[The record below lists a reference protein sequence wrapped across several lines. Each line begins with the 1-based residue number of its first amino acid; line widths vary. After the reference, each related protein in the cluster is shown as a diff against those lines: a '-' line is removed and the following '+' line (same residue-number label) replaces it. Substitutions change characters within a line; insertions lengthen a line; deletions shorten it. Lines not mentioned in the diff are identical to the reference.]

1 MMANFSIITLE
12 AVGLD
17 GAMVLWIGFAILAA
31 AVVWALTRPLR
42 MAPHGGSAPDSELA
56 VYKDQL
62 AEIETE
68 RAQGLIGGS
77 EAEAAR
83 VEVAR
88 RLIRR
93 AEERE
98 RADGT
103 PSPDDSS
110 VRSAVMWTAAALPLA
125 AISLYLFVGSP
136 ELPGRPYAARLDEPL
151 EKASASDLVAK
162 VEAHLRT
169 HPNDGRGWDV
179 LAPVYLRSGDFRQ
192 AADAFQRA
200 TKLLG
205 ESPKRLAGFARA
217 KILLDNGVVGE
228 PARKAYERLHE
239 LDPKAVEPRVWL
251 AIAKEQDGD
260 LAGAE
265 AEYKELLAAKPGEP
279 WKSLLDGRIRA
290 VTMKLVETP
299 AVGVPPPDGGKPD
312 FHNMTPEQ
320 RQAFVEKMVD
330 GLATRLKT
338 DGKDLAGWMQLV
350 RSYVVLGRTQDANTA
365 LAEARKNFAGDE
377 KALAQLQALAQVLG
391 IGS

>member
-1 MMANFSIITLE
+1 
-12 AVGLD
+12 
-17 GAMVLWIGFAILAA
+17 MVLWIGIAVLAA
-31 AVVWALTRPLR
+31 AVVWALTNPLR
-42 MAPHGGSAPDSELA
+42 VTPQDGPTPDGELA

-88 RLIRR
+88 RLIRS

-98 RADGT
+98 RADKRQ
-103 PSPDDSS
+103 SPNES
-110 VRSAVMWTAAALPLA
+110 RLRAAVMWTAAAIPVV
-125 AISLYLFVGSP
+125 AICLYLFVGSP
-136 ELPGRPYAARLDEPL
+136 GLPGRPYTARLDVPL
-151 EKASASDLVAK
+151 ANASASDLVAK

-179 LAPVYLRSGDFRQ
+179 LAPVYMRTGDFRQ
-192 AADAFQRA
+192 AANAFQRA
-200 TKLLG
+200 MQLLG
-205 ESPKRLAGFARA
+205 ESPQRLTGFARSRVM
-217 KILLDNGVVGE
+217 LDNGVVAE
-228 PARKAYERLHE
+228 PARQAYERLRQ
-239 LDPKAVEPRVWL
+239 LDPKAVEPRLWL

-260 LAGAE
+260 VAGASADYKALK
-265 AEYKELLAAKPGEP
+265 AEKPGEP
-279 WKSLLDGRIRA
+279 WKSLLDERLRA

-299 AVGVPPPDGGKPD
+299 AVGVPPPDGTKSD
-312 FHNMTPEQ
+312 FHNMTSEQ
-320 RQAFVEKMVD
+320 RQGFIEKMVD
-330 GLATRLKT
+330 GLASRLKT

-350 RSYVVLGRTQDANTA
+350 RSYVVLGRTDDADTA

>member
-1 MMANFSIITLE
+1 
-12 AVGLD
+12 
-17 GAMVLWIGFAILAA
+17 MVLWIGFAVLAV
-31 AVVWALTRPLR
+31 AVVWALTSPLR
-42 MAPHGGSAPDSELA
+42 VTPQKGHAPDSELA

-62 AEIETE
+62 VEIESE

-98 RADGT
+98 RADKRK
-103 PSPDDSS
+103 SQNDSGLR
-110 VRSAVMWTAAALPLA
+110 VAVMWAAA
-125 AISLYLFVGSP
+125 AIPVVAVGLYLAVGSP
-136 ELPGRPYAARLDEPL
+136 GLPGSPYTARLDVPL
-151 EKASASDLVAK
+151 ENASASDLVAK

-179 LAPVYLRSGDFRQ
+179 LAPVYMRTGDFQQ

-200 TKLLG
+200 MQLLG
-205 ESPKRLAGFARA
+205 ESPQRLTGFARA
-217 KILLDNGVVGE
+217 RVMLDNGVVSE
-228 PARKAYERLHE
+228 PARKAYEQLRQ
-239 LDPKAVEPRVWL
+239 LDPKAVEPRLWL

-260 LAGAE
+260 VAGASADYKALK
-265 AEYKELLAAKPGEP
+265 AEKPEEP
-279 WKSLLDGRIRA
+279 WKSLLDGRLRA
-290 VTMKLVETP
+290 ATMKLVETP
-299 AVGVPPPDGGKPD
+299 AVGVPPPDGTKPD
-312 FHNMTPEQ
+312 FHNMSSEQ
-320 RQAFVEKMVD
+320 REAFIEKMVG
-330 GLATRLKT
+330 GLASRLKS

-350 RSYVVLGRTQDANTA
+350 RSYVVLGRTDDANTA
-365 LAEARKNFAGDE
+365 LAEARKNFASDD

>member
-1 MMANFSIITLE
+1 
-12 AVGLD
+12 
-17 GAMVLWIGFAILAA
+17 MVLWIGFVVLAV
-31 AVVWALTRPLR
+31 AVVWALTSPLR
-42 MAPHGGSAPDSELA
+42 VTPQKGHAPDSELA

-62 AEIETE
+62 VEIESE

-98 RADGT
+98 RADKRK
-103 PSPDDSS
+103 SQNDSGLR
-110 VRSAVMWTAAALPLA
+110 VAVMWAAA
-125 AISLYLFVGSP
+125 AIPVVAVGLYLAVGSP
-136 ELPGRPYAARLDEPL
+136 GLPGSPYTARLDVPL
-151 EKASASDLVAK
+151 ENASASDLVAK

-179 LAPVYLRSGDFRQ
+179 LAPVYMRTGDFQQ

-200 TKLLG
+200 MQLLG
-205 ESPKRLAGFARA
+205 ESPQRLTGFARA
-217 KILLDNGVVGE
+217 RVMLDNGVVSE
-228 PARKAYERLHE
+228 PARKAYEQLRQ
-239 LDPKAVEPRVWL
+239 LDPKAVEPRLWL

-260 LAGAE
+260 VAGASADYKALK
-265 AEYKELLAAKPGEP
+265 AEKPEEP
-279 WKSLLDGRIRA
+279 WKSLLDGRLRA
-290 VTMKLVETP
+290 ATMKLVETP
-299 AVGVPPPDGGKPD
+299 AVGVPPPDGTKPD
-312 FHNMTPEQ
+312 FHNMSSEQ
-320 RQAFVEKMVD
+320 REAFIEKMVG
-330 GLATRLKT
+330 GLASRLKS

-350 RSYVVLGRTQDANTA
+350 RSYVVLGRTDDANTA
-365 LAEARKNFAGDE
+365 LAEARKNFASDD